1 MHARLAIIYQSVVAT
16 GQLQLQSLSANIV
29 SDVDTKR
36 LGTVPTAAGMI
47 ARLAYARVREAGI
60 ELDSLLKKAAL
71 TEQQITDRGA
81 RFAVNRQIRFL
92 NLAASALQDEFLG
105 FHLAQQLLDLRE
117 LGMLFYVAASSET
130 LGDALQRMARYSSTV
145 NEGLSLKCIAGEEI
159 RFVYQYVGVVRYLDR
174 HQIEFF
180 MTLLIR
186 LCRHLTGL
194 RLAPSRARIMHR

>member
-1 MHARLAIIYQSVVAT
+1 MGDFICANMHARLAIIYQSVVAT
-16 GQLQLQSLSANIV
+16 GQLQLQLLSANIV
-29 SDVDTKR
+29 NDVDTKR

-47 ARLAYARVREAGI
+47 ARLAYARVRSAGI
-60 ELDSLLKKAAL
+60 E
-71 TEQQITDRGA
+71 
-81 RFAVNRQIRFL
+81 
-92 NLAASALQDEFLG
+92 
-105 FHLAQQLLDLRE
+105 LAQQLLDLRE

-145 NEGLSLKCIAGEEI
+145 NEGLSLKCLAGEEI

-194 RLAPSRARIMHR
+194 RLAPSRARIMHRRSSPAGSELAAYFGGKITFGERRRADFCWERQGHQGH